1 MTQIVRPLT
10 KSGRVRKV
18 GPVFVDLLD
27 NSRLVEVAGK
37 VIERGPDKG
46 KVPVR
51 IYFDESKGKTNPVY
65 HGQTKLNAKL
75 FNDGTAEEHTLTR
88 SQRTGFLLKSAS

>member
-10 KSGRVRKV
+10 KSGRARKV
-18 GPVFVDLLD
+18 GPVYVDLLD

-37 VIERGPDKG
+37 VITRGAHKG
-46 KVPVR
+46 KVNCRV
-51 IYFDESKGKTNPVY
+51 YFDESNGKTPPVY
-65 HGQTKLNAKL
+65 HGMTMLNAKL
-75 FNDGTAEEHTLTR
+75 FDDGTAEEHTLTR